1 VTRIDVEDSVDG
13 VSPAFLRITGLKLA
27 VNTAVL
33 LIEKQLEFQEHYRR
47 CVCAACRLRGVRG
60 CGCVG
65 VASCCAN
72 GCGREWCDS

>member
-1 VTRIDVEDSVDG
+1 VSRIDVEDSVDG

-47 CVCAACRLRGVRG
+47 CVGWAELT
-60 CGCVG
+60 CGL
-65 VASCCAN
+65 
-72 GCGREWCDS
+72 CG